1 MAPIS
6 GFMHSDNR
14 KPLMKREQLIKLKR
28 LLCMQYRPA
37 EIAEE
42 IGVTVDTI
50 YRSYIPAGAPHKK
63 DNRGNIWIVG
73 TEFTEWAK
81 EYHDHKYSKK
91 FSLKDGQ
98 AWCMSCN
105 QAVNI
110 LDPKIKRVNR
120 YISMIQGTCEN
131 CGKKV
136 NRAASASKI
145 SQGEK

>member
-1 MAPIS
+1 MASIS

-28 LLCMQYRPA
+28 LLYMQYRPA

-81 EYHDHKYSKK
+81 EYHDQKRSPKNV
-91 FSLKDGQ
+91 LKDGQ
-98 AWCMSCN
+98 AWCMNCKK
-105 QAVNI
+105 AVTI

-120 YISMIQGTCEN
+120 YIAMIQGTCET
-131 CGKKV
+131 CGRKV
-136 NRAASASKI
+136 NRATSASKA